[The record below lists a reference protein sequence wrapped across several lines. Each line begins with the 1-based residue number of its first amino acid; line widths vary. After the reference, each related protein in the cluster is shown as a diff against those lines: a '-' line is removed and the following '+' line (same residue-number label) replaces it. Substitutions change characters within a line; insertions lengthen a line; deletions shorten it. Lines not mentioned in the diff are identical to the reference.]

1 MRYTGLVLALM
12 VSTVAWST
20 EPSKVE
26 ANRAYSLSAPANL
39 RDSPP
44 STFLYILGDKKGSV
58 AKDDSVVVK
67 EVKKINT
74 LTGTQYWINVEQAQP
89 GTASDR
95 SGWVYIGKDGGES
108 ILMEERQ

>member
-1 MRYTGLVLALM
+1 MRHTGLLLALI

-58 AKDDSVVVK
+58 AEDDSVVVK
-67 EVKKINT
+67 EIKKVNT
-74 LTGTQYWINVEQAQP
+74 LTGTQYWINVQQAEP
-89 GTASDR
+89 GSANGQ
-95 SGWVYIGKDGGES
+95 SGWVYIGKEGGES
-108 ILMEERQ
+108 ILKEERQ

>member
-1 MRYTGLVLALM
+1 MRQTGLLSALII
-12 VSTVAWST
+12 STVVWST

-26 ANRAYSLSAPANL
+26 ANRAYSLSAPANV

-74 LTGTQYWINVEQAQP
+74 LTGTQYWINVEQAEP
-89 GTASDR
+89 GAANDK